1 MSEGP
6 AAVAESHSALLKDTK
21 YALVALEDN
30 SDHVEG
36 KRVSSEDEDFVVY
49 SGSTDLKQA
58 PDISHKFESQSTN
71 NSRPEDRSEI
81 RIERHEIQLEATD
94 DETSGDA
101 SLKLVDAMRGRSQS
115 THEEAVNSFQDV
127 PLLQGNSDGLFFNG
141 LVFCDTVDSLYRPV
155 VVINTRA
162 IPHKS
167 LRTAALRHLREA
179 LEPVVSTGPYVLVFT
194 SFASSSLSK
203 LPASWVLA
211 AYRELSFPFRKNV
224 QHVILVR
231 PNKFLK
237 AFIKLMKMV
246 VKKKS
251 HSKIKEVL
259 YLGEIEQ
266 VTNGEVTLEHLSPK
280 VIRALGHEELAYSD
294 FSIPL

>member
-1 MSEGP
+1 MSEGA
-6 AAVAESHSALLKDTK
+6 AAVAESQSALLKETK
-21 YALVALEDN
+21 YALVALDDSSGGEN
-30 SDHVEG
+30 LGEG
-36 KRVSSEDEDFVVY
+36 RKLSSEEDEDFVVY
-49 SGSTDLKQA
+49 SESTELKDTQ
-58 PDISHKFESQSTN
+58 DISHKFESN
-71 NSRPEDRSEI
+71 NNAERTEI
-81 RIERHEIQLEATD
+81 RTERHEVKLDGTDEEVNPLSVMEGRHRSRSSQVNQEEPIQ
-94 DETSGDA
+94 
-101 SLKLVDAMRGRSQS
+101 
-115 THEEAVNSFQDV
+115 SFQEV

-167 LRTAALRHLREA
+167 LRAAALRHLREA
-179 LEPVVSTGPYVLVFT
+179 LEPVVSTGPYVLIFT

-203 LPASWVLA
+203 LPASWVIA

-259 YLGEIEQ
+259 YLAEIENA
-266 VTNGEVTLEHLSPK
+266 TNGEVTLEHLSPK
-280 VIRALGHEELAYSD
+280 VIRALGQEELTYSD
-294 FSIPL
+294 FSVTL

>member
-1 MSEGP
+1 
-6 AAVAESHSALLKDTK
+6 
-21 YALVALEDN
+21 
-30 SDHVEG
+30 
-36 KRVSSEDEDFVVY
+36 
-49 SGSTDLKQA
+49 
-58 PDISHKFESQSTN
+58 
-71 NSRPEDRSEI
+71 
-81 RIERHEIQLEATD
+81 
-94 DETSGDA
+94 
-101 SLKLVDAMRGRSQS
+101 
-115 THEEAVNSFQDV
+115 
-127 PLLQGNSDGLFFNG
+127 
-141 LVFCDTVDSLYRPV
+141 V

-167 LRTAALRHLREA
+167 LRAAALRHLREA

-203 LPASWVLA
+203 LPASWVIA

-224 QHVILVR
+224 QHVVLVR

-259 YLGEIEQ
+259 YLAEIENA
-266 VTNGEVTLEHLSPK
+266 TNGEVTLEHLSPK
-280 VIRALGHEELAYSD
+280 VIRALGQEELTYSD
-294 FSIPL
+294 FSVTL